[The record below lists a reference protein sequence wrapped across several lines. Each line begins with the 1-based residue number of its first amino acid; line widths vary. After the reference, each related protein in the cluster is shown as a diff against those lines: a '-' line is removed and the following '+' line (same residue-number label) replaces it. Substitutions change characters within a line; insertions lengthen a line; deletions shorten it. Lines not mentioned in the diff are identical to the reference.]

1 MGKLQ
6 EFLMQSEER
15 AQVTEEVAIS
25 GFPVPFTVKS
35 ITEGENKALR
45 KTCQKVNFD
54 KKTHQKTTETDMD
67 LYNNRLV
74 IACCVDPNF
83 KDADLQAKYGV
94 MGAEA
99 LIDVLLKPGQFV
111 DRDPGRRR
119 LHRRRERPS
128 RRSKKLITG
137 GEREEDADGEAV
149 YAHYALHRL
158 KILPGAL
165 MALPLRERAFIYAS
179 IDLQVEKE
187 KKEQKRAAARRG
199 KKGR

>member
-67 LYNNRLV
+67 LYNNRL
-74 IACCVDPNF
+74 
-83 KDADLQAKYGV
+83 
-94 MGAEA
+94 
-99 LIDVLLKPGQFV
+99 
-111 DRDPGRRR
+111 
-119 LHRRRERPS
+119 
-128 RRSKKLITG
+128 
-137 GEREEDADGEAV
+137 
-149 YAHYALHRL
+149 
-158 KILPGAL
+158 
-165 MALPLRERAFIYAS
+165 
-179 IDLQVEKE
+179 
-187 KKEQKRAAARRG
+187 
-199 KKGR
+199 